1 MPHKN
6 YPYYEHQ
13 KLKNISEL
21 LDFCSQKYGDKIVF
35 SYHNGEKLIKK
46 SFYEFEAD
54 VRNLSNYYYENFKE
68 KHIAICGENSY
79 NYLIN
84 LMAIVVSGN
93 ICVPIDKDA
102 DKDLLKKL
110 LKSSNSDTLIYSKKY
125 LPFVSDKKTKLKVNL
140 SCLEETDKK
149 ISAGQKLKN
158 NHQPKSDAPA
168 IIFFTS
174 GTTGANKGVVLS
186 EKNIMSDLYG
196 ASSLYIPA
204 GSTVSI
210 LPFHHSFGLVTA
222 ILMPAYYGC
231 ETYICSSLKRFT
243 KAMQEIHP
251 ETIFLVP
258 AFVEAFY
265 RQIWRTARKEHK
277 EKLLKITLGMSQK
290 LNLIGIDLRRIIAK
304 KILGEFGGEL
314 RHIICGGAA
323 LDPFYVKWFRKIGID
338 ILNGYG
344 ITECSPVLS
353 VNRNKYYKDGSVG
366 VACRDVDIKIIDG
379 EICAKGD
386 TVMLGYYEN
395 GKIIPE
401 KGYFHTGDLGYIDK
415 EGFIFITGRIKNTI
429 ILSNG
434 ENVSPESIESEFRK
448 FKGIR
453 EVIAYSEHEEIK
465 VMVYPEEDR
474 IGDQTYFESL
484 RKRYNVGKP
493 ASHKVSEVNLR
504 TTEFIK
510 NSATKIIRSKIFE

>member
-1 MPHKN
+1 MVMKN
-6 YPYYEHQ
+6 YPYYQHP
-13 KLKNISEL
+13 KLKNFSEL
-21 LDFCSQKYGDKIVF
+21 LDYCCKKYGDHPVF
-35 SYHNGEKLIKK
+35 SFHQDNQLIKK
-46 SFYEFEAD
+46 SFYEFAD
-54 VRNLSNYYYENFKE
+54 DVHKLANYFYHHYQG

-79 NYLIN
+79 HYLIA
-84 LMAIVVSGN
+84 LMAIVISGN
-93 ICVPIDKDA
+93 VCVPIDKDA
-102 DKDLLKKL
+102 DADLLKTL
-110 LKSSNSDTLIYSKKY
+110 LRSADANTLFYSEKY
-125 LPFVSDKKTKLKVNL
+125 LPFVSDKHTKLRVK
-140 SCLEETDKK
+140 LERLEDIPDRVKE
-149 ISAGQKLKN
+149 GQNFKN
-158 NHQPKSDAPA
+158 EHQPVENTPA

-186 EKNIMSDLYG
+186 EKNILADLYG
-196 ASSLYIPA
+196 ASSLYTPA

-243 KAMQEIHP
+243 NAMQEIHP

-265 RQIWRTARKEHK
+265 RQIWRTARKEK
-277 EKLLKITLGMSQK
+277 KTGLLKFTLATSNKLSQ
-290 LNLIGIDLRRIIAK
+290 LGLDFRRTFAK
-304 KILGEFGGEL
+304 KILKEFGGQL
-314 RHIICGGAA
+314 RHIICGGAH
-323 LDPFYVKWFRKIGID
+323 LDPVYVKWFRKIGID

-353 VNRNKYYKDGSVG
+353 VNRNNYYKDGSVG

-379 EICAKGD
+379 EICVKSD
-386 TVMLGYYEN
+386 IVMLGYYEQ
-395 GKIIPE
+395 GKVVPQ

-415 EGFIFITGRIKNTI
+415 GGFIFITGRLKNTI

-448 FKGIR
+448 FKGVR
-453 EVIAYSEHEEIK
+453 EVVAYSEHSEIK
-465 VMVYPEEDR
+465 VMIYPEEDR
-474 IGDQTYFESL
+474 IGDQAYFESL
-484 RKRYNVGKP
+484 RKRYNIGKP
-493 ASHKVSEVNLR
+493 ASHKVNEVTLR